1 MGLFKRKKKKQQEM
15 EVDLQE
21 SMQSAIEGISE
32 VDLNDGNKVQHYIL
46 DRCQQIIEA
55 ARELEEEKAEYKIVT
70 EYLNDIQT
78 IEELPETAMAE
89 IQGAAENVNKLDR
102 LRDEYKNSEKR
113 ISDVQFAQMQQEE
126 DRIPDAILRLQTNE
140 TYQNTV
146 KRDMNYLEGEKAEW
160 YYNKLELVKQQKLLK
175 TLSFVL
181 FGTVIMIMAALMVA
195 QFVLYL
201 DVTYVWMAVFF
212 VSALAAVGIFV
223 KMSSNQKEISRSEI
237 NMNHAIVLL
246 NKVKFKYVNV
256 TNAVDYAR
264 EKFHVNNSYELNYLW
279 EQYLNEVKEREKFQQ
294 TNDDLE
300 YFSGK
305 LVRLLKKYRLY
316 DARVWMHQASAL
328 VDKKEM
334 VEVKHNLIVRRQ
346 KLRSR
351 IEYNTQAI
359 RAHRAEVD
367 RLLKRKNIYT
377 PEIRQIIDSIDSMNC
392 MK

>member
-1 MGLFKRKKKKQQEM
+1 M
-15 EVDLQE
+15 DLQE
-21 SMQSAIEGISE
+21 SMQQTIEGISD

-46 DRCQQIIEA
+46 DRCEQIIEA
-55 ARELEEEKAEYKIVT
+55 AKELEEEKTEYKIVT

-78 IEELPETAMAE
+78 LEELPENAMAE
-89 IQGAAENVNKLDR
+89 IRAAAENVSKLDR

-113 ISDVQFAQMQQEE
+113 ISDVQFAQIQQEE
-126 DRIPDAILRLQTNE
+126 ERIPDAIRRLQTNE

-146 KRDMNYLEGEKAEW
+146 KRDMNYLEGEKTEW
-160 YYNKLELVKQQKLLK
+160 YYNKLELVRQQKLLK
-175 TLSFVL
+175 SLSFVL
-181 FGTVIMIMAALMVA
+181 FGVFIVIMAVLMVA

-201 DVTYVWMAVFF
+201 DTTYIWMAVFF
-212 VSALAAVGIFV
+212 AAALGAVGIFM
-223 KMSSNQKEISRSEI
+223 KMSANQKEIARSEI

-264 EKFHVNNSYELNYLW
+264 EKFHVNNAYELNYLW

-300 YFSGK
+300 YFNGK
-305 LVRLLKKYRLY
+305 LIRLLKKYRLY
-316 DARVWMHQASAL
+316 DVRVWLHQSSAL

-359 RAHRAEVD
+359 RAHRTEVD

-377 PEIRQIIDSIDSMNC
+377 PEIRQIIDSIDNMSC